1 MPLISP
7 LMPIPQW
14 LVKTKNR
21 KHAGV
26 VGGPCPGVSALMVAG
41 FSMPRDYNDFPSVL

>member
-7 LMPIPQW
+7 LMPVPQW
-14 LVKTKNR
+14 LVKTKNS
-21 KHAGV
+21 V
-26 VGGPCPGVSALMVAG
+26 VGGPCPEGSALMVAG